1 MTALATTRSRVM
13 SSARSAL
20 LTSADT
26 EDTVSIRM
34 SWQAF
39 GKRIRELR
47 EKRGLT
53 REALAEKTG
62 VSAVYIKKL
71 EAGERTSP
79 SLPALA
85 SIARALGATLRIELV
100 ERAPARKRRG

>member
-1 MTALATTRSRVM
+1 MCSEPCDPLTAGVR
-13 SSARSAL
+13 
-20 LTSADT
+20 
-26 EDTVSIRM
+26 EDTVSTRM
-34 SWQAF
+34 SRQAF
-39 GKRIRELR
+39 GERIRELR
-47 EKRGLT
+47 AKRRLT

-100 ERAPARKRRG
+100 ERAGARKRRD

>member
-1 MTALATTRSRVM
+1 
-13 SSARSAL
+13 
-20 LTSADT
+20 
-26 EDTVSIRM
+26 M

-39 GKRIRELR
+39 GERIRGLR
-47 EKRGLT
+47 EKRGFT
-53 REALAEKTG
+53 RETLAEKTG

-100 ERAPARKRRG
+100 ERAPARRRRG

>member
-1 MTALATTRSRVM
+1 M
-13 SSARSAL
+13 SSALSEP
-20 LTSADT
+20 LTT
-26 EDTVSIRM
+26 PEQMDTVSILM
-34 SWQAF
+34 SWEAF
-39 GKRIRELR
+39 GERIRELR

-53 REALAEKTG
+53 REALAQATG

-85 SIARALGATLRIELV
+85 SIARALGATLQIDLV
-100 ERAPARKRRG
+100 ERRATARRRRG

>member
-1 MTALATTRSRVM
+1 
-13 SSARSAL
+13 
-20 LTSADT
+20 
-26 EDTVSIRM
+26 M

-39 GKRIRELR
+39 GERIRELR
-47 EKRGLT
+47 QKRGLT

-85 SIARALGATLRIELV
+85 SIARALGATLQIELV
-100 ERAPARKRRG
+100 ERASARKRRS

>member
-1 MTALATTRSRVM
+1 MTG
-13 SSARSAL
+13 
-20 LTSADT
+20 
-26 EDTVSIRM
+26 
-34 SWQAF
+34 QAF
-39 GKRIRELR
+39 GERIRELR

-79 SLPALA
+79 SLLALA
-85 SIARALGATLRIELV
+85 SIARALDATLQIDLV
-100 ERAPARKRRG
+100 ERAATRKRRG

>member
-1 MTALATTRSRVM
+1 M
-13 SSARSAL
+13 SSVISEP
-20 LTSADT
+20 LTSPDVR
-26 EDTVSIRM
+26 DTVSICM

-39 GKRIRELR
+39 GERIRELR

-53 REALAEKTG
+53 REALAEKTD

-100 ERAPARKRRG
+100 ERASARKRRG

>member
-1 MTALATTRSRVM
+1 M
-13 SSARSAL
+13 SSEPSEP
-20 LTSADT
+20 LTGGVR
-26 EDTVSIRM
+26 EDTVSTRM

-39 GKRIRELR
+39 GGRIRELR
-47 EKRGLT
+47 DKRGLT

-100 ERAPARKRRG
+100 ERAATRKRRG

>member
-1 MTALATTRSRVM
+1 
-13 SSARSAL
+13 
-20 LTSADT
+20 
-26 EDTVSIRM
+26 M
-34 SWQAF
+34 SWRAL
-39 GKRIRELR
+39 GERIRELR

-53 REALAEKTG
+53 RETLAGKTG

-85 SIARALGATLRIELV
+85 SIARALGAMLEIKLV
-100 ERAPARKRRG
+100 EHATTRKRRG

>member
-1 MTALATTRSRVM
+1 M
-13 SSARSAL
+13 SFARSEP
-20 LTSADT
+20 LTSASK

-39 GKRIRELR
+39 GERIRELR

-85 SIARALGATLRIELV
+85 SIARALGATLQIDLV
-100 ERAPARKRRG
+100 ERAAARKRRG